1 MKIQYRS
8 RVYEVDP
15 STLIKRANVFWA
27 ALDTSTRPDCKSVHY
42 VQVPHMTDMVYGCE
56 EPPTYYTVPENIYP
70 QALWLGIAN
79 GILEQSK
86 RKLDIRVAVATS
98 ELAAA

>member
-1 MKIQYRS
+1 MNVTYRNQQYT
-8 RVYEVDP
+8 VDP
-15 STLIKRANVFWA
+15 CTLILRESGFYARIEVA
-27 ALDTSTRPDCKSVHY
+27 GARVPMTVY
-42 VQVPHMTDMVYGCE
+42 VKVDPPVVE
-56 EPPTYYTVPENIYP
+56 VAEPPTYYTVPENIYP

-98 ELAAA
+98 ELPVAA

>member
-8 RVYEVDP
+8 RIYEVDP
-15 STLIKRANVFWA
+15 ATFILRANVYWA
-27 ALDTSTRPDCKSVHY
+27 GLELGNGPGGKAVHY
-42 VQVPHMTDMVYGCE
+42 VPVLNMTDMVYGCE

-79 GILEQSK
+79 GILEMSK
-86 RKLDIRVAVATS
+86 RKLDIRVAVAAS
-98 ELAAA
+98 ELVAA